1 MHGHVVSLFLY
12 KKYEVRSLLY
22 GGVFMEEYL
31 TIIFRTCFLYVL
43 ILVVFR
49 LMGKREVGSLSVI
62 DLVVFVLIAEV
73 AAFALDDYKNPI
85 FKAVIPIIT
94 LLIIQIFA
102 AYLSLKNKKIRDLV
116 DGDPALLV
124 RDGVILESEMRKQ
137 RYNLDDLCQ
146 QLRENGIASVTEIAY
161 AYLEPSGNLS
171 VFRKD
176 EKAFV
181 LPLII
186 DGDIQEKHLMLMNK
200 DVDWL
205 LAELAKKNVKDPS
218 TVFFCV
224 FEDKKLHVQF
234 KEH

>member
-1 MHGHVVSLFLY
+1 
-12 KKYEVRSLLY
+12 
-22 GGVFMEEYL
+22 MEEYFA
-31 TIIFRTCFLYVL
+31 IIFRTCFLYVFIL
-43 ILVVFR
+43 IVFR
-49 LMGKREVGSLSVI
+49 LMGKREVGELSVI

-73 AAFALDDYKNPI
+73 AAFALDDYENPLFNAI
-85 FKAVIPIIT
+85 LPIII
-94 LLIIQIFA
+94 LLVIQILS

-146 QLRENGIASVTEIAY
+146 QLRENGVASITEVAY

-171 VFRKD
+171 IFKKD

-181 LPLII
+181 YPLIV
-186 DGDIQEKHLMLMNK
+186 DGDIQEKHLTILHK

-205 LAELAKKNVKDPS
+205 VAELAKNNIQDSS
-218 TVFFCV
+218 TVFFCIW
-224 FEDKKLHVQF
+224 EDNRLHIQL
-234 KEH
+234 KEP